1 MHNYF
6 ANGICSSEMLAF
18 QERFSKTTGF
28 TLKDLQQSVHEVAWV
43 CRDKSFR
50 APSSRSWLFNEQ
62 FWQGEMYKGSAS
74 QTYFALPL
82 LVHYGNLLA
91 NVDDLPCLESLNALY
106 QVVLELKKCRRGC
119 GDYTQLESSQSH
131 HQRLFMLHHEGQ
143 ERPKHHF
150 RLHLPDQYR
159 RLRYCDCWPCEARH
173 KAYKASLADDLS
185 AQFVA
190 RQGQSSKQILA
201 RLLHRQAWSLAEHP
215 WMNKMA
221 GQIHG
226 AEAVEAATGLTRVRI
241 SNAFQLQAAHVQSDD
256 VICFDGQ
263 AGWAHFFVEEA
274 DGMFCVLENL
284 REIQTSVPFS
294 RTFVR
299 TDCRV
304 AKNIKDLLQLHQ
316 PVWWHLDGET
326 VLCLF

>member
-82 LVHYGNLLA
+82 LVHYGNLLT

-119 GDYTQLESSQSH
+119 GDYTQLESSQGH
-131 HQRLFMLHHEGQ
+131 HQRLFILGCTCLINTEGSGTAIAGHA
-143 ERPKHHF
+143 KHDT
-150 RLHLPDQYR
+150 RLIRQVLQMTFP
-159 RLRYCDCWPCEARH
+159 P
-173 KAYKASLADDLS
+173 SL
-185 AQFVA
+185 
-190 RQGQSSKQILA
+190 
-201 RLLHRQAWSLAEHP
+201 
-215 WMNKMA
+215 
-221 GQIHG
+221 
-226 AEAVEAATGLTRVRI
+226 
-241 SNAFQLQAAHVQSDD
+241 
-256 VICFDGQ
+256 
-263 AGWAHFFVEEA
+263 
-274 DGMFCVLENL
+274 
-284 REIQTSVPFS
+284 
-294 RTFVR
+294 
-299 TDCRV
+299 
-304 AKNIKDLLQLHQ
+304 
-316 PVWWHLDGET
+316 
-326 VLCLF
+326 